1 MFRNILA
8 HIPTERL
15 ARPAIDGSIS
25 LAVKTGAHLDAMAI
39 GYETATVSLVA
50 DGGAA
55 LASIF
60 EIEREEAL
68 DRAEAALRVFD
79 AEARHAGISY
89 TMRAASAPPAEAR
102 SMICA
107 GARLH
112 DLTIIAQ
119 PEAGHSSYDNVIPQE
134 VLFQAGGPVLFMPY
148 TFRGAFSARR
158 IGICWDG
165 SRLAA
170 RALHDAMPLLRTAD
184 ALTVITAVTGSEWT
198 LPETSTDYLLR
209 YLARSGLPARLASVP
224 VSRSEVHPAIVSLA
238 ADESLDLLVMGA
250 YGHSRLQ
257 ETLLGGVT
265 RDMLHSMTVPVLMS
279 H

>member
-1 MFRNILA
+1 MFHNILA

-15 ARPAIDGSIS
+15 ARAAVDGAIS
-25 LAVKTGAHLDAMAI
+25 LAIKMGAHLDAVAI
-39 GYETATVSLVA
+39 GYETATISLAV

-55 LASIF
+55 VASIF
-60 EIEREEAL
+60 EVEREEAL
-68 DRAEAALRVFD
+68 ERAEAALRVFD
-79 AEARHAGISY
+79 AVARHANISY
-89 TMRAASAPPAEAR
+89 TMRAVSASPAQAR
-102 SMICA
+102 SIVCA

-112 DLTIIAQ
+112 DLTIIGQ
-119 PEAGHSSYDNVIPQE
+119 PEPNHTSYDNVIPQE

-148 TFRGAFSARR
+148 TFRGTFAARR

-170 RALHDAMPLLRTAD
+170 RALRDAMPLLRMAD
-184 ALTVITAVTGSEWT
+184 ALTVITAVTGSAWT
-198 LPETSTDYLLR
+198 LPEASTDHLMR
-209 YLARSGLPARLASVP
+209 HLARLGLPARLASIP
-224 VSRSEVHPAIVSLA
+224 ASRSEVQPTIVSLA
-238 ADESLDLLVMGA
+238 ADESLDLLVMGG

-265 RDMLHSMTVPVLMS
+265 RDMLRSMTVPVLMS